1 LSFAISLILG
11 SKHTNLVFATRYR
24 KLVTLFFLLIT
35 VFFGYQLSK
44 VEFGHD
50 IDDFFDKDEKVYVFN
65 QEFFSNFTEALP
77 NSAMIGIKN
86 REPLSYTKILQ
97 VDSFTNALSLVVGIK
112 DVFSITNQQ
121 LALFSSVGTIPY
133 NLLDLST
140 KENFDISFRELDS
153 LQDIKNKF
161 ISKDNKSLLIYLVI
175 NDSIPMDSLKLM
187 QQQTDSIA
195 SKFEFDQIVF
205 VNNEH
210 NGFLI
215 TKKIKSDS
223 NRLIILAFVLIV
235 LILLYFFRSFV
246 GIVIPFIVV
255 VSSVIWIMGTISMF
269 GFALNVLTIAI
280 PVIVGVISLSDVIH
294 IISRYS
300 EEKVG
305 DKIDKI
311 RVTQNDILKAIIL
324 TTLTTS
330 FGFLS
335 LSNSNIQV
343 FTEFSLFTAIGVFYA
358 FFLAYFILPV
368 LLFYSKKITLHNT
381 LERLTPQNIWVK
393 PTLIVTAIALVFCL
407 LGILKVKH
415 NNFVYENI
423 GETDEITTVMNFMEK
438 DMYGIRDLTITVNL
452 KDSNASLFDKHI
464 LDQLNDIETFI
475 EYEYEATVEVGLATA
490 AKQVNRALNGGFANQ
505 FKIPE
510 EEYQVKKVKSKLI
523 QNAKI
528 LKLKGFVSQKSNSTF
543 IKTKAKDFGSYECRK
558 SNEKLLAFAKINTPD
573 LDINFG
579 GNAYIIDE
587 TNVNVANGM
596 IINLLLIVLFIFVII
611 SIIFKSI
618 SIGFFSLFPNVIPLI
633 AITAVV
639 GWFDFGMN
647 IGTTI
652 VYTIAFGIA
661 VDDTI
666 HFLGRYKI
674 EIDKGNNNYD
684 SIITT
689 IRTSGGAIFLTT
701 LTLVA
706 GFGVLILSN
715 FYANFITGLLVTISL
730 IVALICDLYLLPVI
744 LNWLRKGK

>member
-1 LSFAISLILG
+1 M
-11 SKHTNLVFATRYR
+11 VFATRYR
-24 KLVTLFFLLIT
+24 KLVTLLFLIITAFFA
-35 VFFGYQLSK
+35 YQLSK

-50 IDDFFDKDEKVYVFN
+50 INDFFDKDEKVYVFN
-65 QEFFSNFTEALP
+65 QEFFSNFTEELP
-77 NSAMIGIKN
+77 NTAMIGIKN
-86 REPLSYTKILQ
+86 EKALSYETMLE
-97 VDSFTNALSLVVGIK
+97 VDSFTNELSKISGVQK
-112 DVFSITNQQ
+112 AFSITNQQ

-133 NLLDLST
+133 DVLDLST
-140 KENFDISFRELDS
+140 KENFDTSFIELDS
-153 LQDIKNKF
+153 LQDVKNKF
-161 ISKDNKSLLIYLVI
+161 ISNDNKSLLIYLI
-175 NDSIPMDSLKLM
+175 IDDSIPLDSLKLM
-187 QQQTDSIA
+187 QQQTDSIS
-195 SKFEFDQIVF
+195 SKFTFEQVVF

-223 NRLIILAFVLIV
+223 NRLILLACILIV
-235 LILLYFFRSFV
+235 LILLYFFRSIV

-300 EEKVG
+300 EEKTS
-305 DKIDKI
+305 DKFERI
-311 RVTQNDILKAIIL
+311 RVTQKDILKAIIL

-330 FGFLS
+330 IGFLS

-343 FTEFSLFTAIGVFYA
+343 FTEFSIFTAVGVFYA

-393 PTLIVTAIALVFCL
+393 PTLIVTGVALVFCI
-407 LGILKVKH
+407 LGIIKVKH
-415 NNFVYENI
+415 NNFVYENM
-423 GETDEITTVMNFMEK
+423 GESDEITTVMNFMEK
-438 DMYGIRDLTITVNL
+438 DMYGIRDLTITVVV
-452 KDSNASLFDKHI
+452 KDSNASLFDQKI
-464 LDQLNDIETFI
+464 LSQLNEIETFAEQ
-475 EYEYEATVEVGLATA
+475 EYKATVEVGLATA

-510 EEYQVKKVKSKLI
+510 KDYQIKEVKSKLI
-523 QNAKI
+523 SNAK
-528 LKLKGFVSQKSNSTF
+528 LFRLKGFVSRKSNSTF
-543 IKTKAKDFGSYECRK
+543 IKTKAKDYGSYDCRK
-558 SNEKLLAFAKINTPD
+558 SNERLLAFAKANTPD
-573 LDINFG
+573 LDVNFG
-579 GNAYIIDE
+579 GNAHIIDE

-596 IINLLLIVLFIFVII
+596 IVNLLIIVLFLFII
-611 SIIFKSI
+611 VSIIFKSI
-618 SIGFFSLFPNVIPLI
+618 SIGFFSLFPNILPLI

-684 SIITT
+684 SILTT

-730 IVALICDLYLLPVI
+730 VVALICDLYLLPVI
-744 LNWLRKGK
+744 LNWLRKEK

>member
-1 LSFAISLILG
+1 M
-11 SKHTNLVFATRYR
+11 VFATRYR
-24 KLVTLFFLLIT
+24 KLVTLLFLIITAFFA
-35 VFFGYQLSK
+35 YQLSK

-50 IDDFFDKDEKVYVFN
+50 INDFFDKDEKVYVFN
-65 QEFFSNFTEALP
+65 QEFFSNFTEELP
-77 NSAMIGIKN
+77 NTAMIGIKN
-86 REPLSYTKILQ
+86 EKALSYETMLE
-97 VDSFTNALSLVVGIK
+97 VDSFTNELSKISGVQK
-112 DVFSITNQQ
+112 AFSITNQQ

-133 NLLDLST
+133 DVLDLST
-140 KENFDISFRELDS
+140 KENFDTSFIELDS
-153 LQDIKNKF
+153 LQDVKNKF
-161 ISKDNKSLLIYLVI
+161 ISNDNKSLLIYLI
-175 NDSIPMDSLKLM
+175 IDDSIPLDSLKLM
-187 QQQTDSIA
+187 QLQTDSIS
-195 SKFEFDQIVF
+195 SKFTFEQVVF

-223 NRLIILAFVLIV
+223 NRLILLACILIV
-235 LILLYFFRSFV
+235 LILLYFFRSIV

-300 EEKVG
+300 EEKTS
-305 DKIDKI
+305 DKFERI
-311 RVTQNDILKAIIL
+311 RVTQKDILKAIIL

-330 FGFLS
+330 IGFLS

-343 FTEFSLFTAIGVFYA
+343 FTEFSIFTAVGVFYA

-393 PTLIVTAIALVFCL
+393 PTLIVTGVALVFCI
-407 LGILKVKH
+407 LGIIKVKH
-415 NNFVYENI
+415 NNFVYENM
-423 GETDEITTVMNFMEK
+423 GESDEITTVMNFMEK
-438 DMYGIRDLTITVNL
+438 DMYGIRDLTITVVV
-452 KDSNASLFDKHI
+452 KDSNASLFDQKI
-464 LDQLNDIETFI
+464 LSQLNEIETFAEQ
-475 EYEYEATVEVGLATA
+475 EYKATVEVGLATA

-510 EEYQVKKVKSKLI
+510 EDYQIKEVKSKLI
-523 QNAKI
+523 SNAK
-528 LKLKGFVSQKSNSTF
+528 LFRLKGFVSRKSNSTF
-543 IKTKAKDFGSYECRK
+543 IKTKAKDYGSYDCRK
-558 SNEKLLAFAKINTPD
+558 SNERLLAFAKANTPD
-573 LDINFG
+573 LDVNFG

-596 IINLLLIVLFIFVII
+596 IVNLLIIVLFLFII
-611 SIIFKSI
+611 VSIIFKSI
-618 SIGFFSLFPNVIPLI
+618 SIGFFSLFPNILPLI

-684 SIITT
+684 SILTT

-730 IVALICDLYLLPVI
+730 VVALICDLYLLPVI
-744 LNWLRKGK
+744 LNWLRKEK